1 MKISRFFISTQKDDP
16 ADADIRSQAL
26 MLRAGMVK
34 KHAAGLYSYL
44 PLGLRSIRKV
54 EAIVREEM
62 NRAGAIELL
71 MPVVQPAELW
81 QETGRLDKFG
91 PELLRI
97 KDRHDR
103 DFVIQPTSEE
113 VVTDLVRSEVRSWR
127 QLPLN
132 FYHIQTKFRD
142 ERRPRFGVMRAREFT
157 MKDAYSFD
165 RDFEA
170 AQVSYRTMFD
180 AYVRIFQRF
189 GFEFRAVAADSGA
202 IGGSLSHE
210 FHVIAETGE
219 DAIAYCDASDYAANI
234 EKAEALPLLAARAAP
249 TQPLQKTPTPG
260 AAKCEDV
267 AALLGIALQ
276 QTIKSVVLAVDGEKP
291 DQAATIVLLLVRG
304 DHAVNEVKV
313 SKLAGLANTRM
324 ATEAEIV
331 ATFGTPPGYLGP
343 IGTVHPVRVIADRTV
358 AHMHDFV
365 VGANAVDFHY
375 TGVNWGRDLPEPE
388 VADIRNVQAGDPSPD
403 GKGTLSIC
411 RGIEVG
417 HVFYLGTKYSAAMGA
432 TFLDDKGKSQTLEM
446 GCYGIGITRI
456 LGACIEQNH
465 DAKGMIWPDAIAPFT
480 VVICPIGYDRSEPV
494 RSAADALYA
503 EFLATGVDVA
513 LDDRGERPGVMLG
526 DWELIGVPHR
536 VVISDRGIAAGTV
549 EYQHRR
555 DAAPTVLPLAEASAQ
570 LQARLQR

>member
-1 MKISRFFISTQKDDP
+1 MKISKFFISTQKDDP
-16 ADADIRSQAL
+16 ADAEVRSQAL
-26 MLRAGMVK
+26 MLRAGMIK
-34 KHAAGLYSYL
+34 KLAAGLYTYM

-71 MPVVQPAELW
+71 MPLIQPAELW
-81 QETGRLDKFG
+81 QETGRWDKFG

-97 KDRHDR
+97 KDRHER
-103 DFVIQPTSEE
+103 DFVVQPTSEE
-113 VVTDLVRSEVRSWR
+113 VITDIARSEINSWR
-127 QLPLN
+127 QLPVN

-165 RDFEA
+165 RDFDGAQRSYQAMFA
-170 AQVSYRTMFD
+170 AYQ
-180 AYVRIFQRF
+180 RIFQRF
-189 GFEFRAVAADSGA
+189 GFAFRAVAADSGA

-210 FHVIAETGE
+210 FHVIADTGE
-219 DAIAYCDASDYAANI
+219 DQIVYCPQSDYAANI
-234 EKAEALPLLAARAAP
+234 EKAEALPLIAQRAAP
-249 TQPLQKTPTPG
+249 AEPLQKTPTPG

-267 AALLGIALQ
+267 ARLLGLPLQ
-276 QTIKSVVLAVDGEKP
+276 RTVKSVVLAVDGAEGTP
-291 DQAATIVLLLVRG
+291 PQIVLLLVRG
-304 DHAVNEVKV
+304 DHEVNEVKV
-313 SKLAGLANTRM
+313 GKLPGLAESRM
-324 ATEAEIV
+324 ASEAEIV
-331 ATFGTPPGYLGP
+331 AAFGTPPGYLGP
-343 IGTVHPVRVIADRTV
+343 IGTRQPMRVIADRTV
-358 AHMHDFV
+358 ANMSDFV
-365 VGANAVDFHY
+365 VGANAVDYHY

-388 VADIRNVQAGDPSPD
+388 VADIRNVQPGDPSPD
-403 GKGTLSIC
+403 GKGELAIC

-417 HVFYLGTKYSAAMGA
+417 HVFYLGTRYSAAMGA
-432 TFLDDKGKSQTLEM
+432 TFLDDKGQTQTMEM

-480 VVICPIGYDRSEPV
+480 VVICPIGYDRSDAV
-494 RSAADALYA
+494 REQADALYQQLLQA
-503 EFLATGVDVA
+503 GVDVA

-536 VVISDRGIAAGTV
+536 VVVSERGLKAGTV

-555 DAAPTVLPLAEASAQ
+555 DTAPTVMPLAGAAAQ
-570 LQARLQR
+570 VQARLRC